1 MATCGKRIP
10 GRSASVRSPTEMMAS
25 LAPVPLRQRG
35 VILIVALIFMTVL
48 GLLVLAGMR
57 TGLLQERMASNARNR
72 QVALQS
78 AEAMLRDAEVNTVK
92 ALVAPFDPFVPTMFV
107 TACTSG
113 YCARPA
119 PTATPRWQLIDW
131 ASSTVTRTFF
141 NSTSNLSSTVV
152 PSQPRFIVEMANT
165 PVISPSAGGGICP
178 TLVSRVTAKGTAFD
192 SAEVYIQSMYRTR
205 PGSCY

>member
-1 MATCGKRIP
+1 MNAVLTLP
-10 GRSASVRSPTEMMAS
+10 P
-25 LAPVPLRQRG
+25 PRQRG

-48 GLLVLAGMR
+48 GLLVLGGMR

-78 AEAMLRDAEVNTVK
+78 AEAMLRDAEINTVK
-92 ALVAPFDPFVPTMFV
+92 LQVAPFDPFVPTMFV
-107 TACTSG
+107 AACTNG

-131 ASSTVTRTFF
+131 ASTTLTRTFAS
-141 NSTSNLSSTVV
+141 STSNLTSTVV
-152 PSQPRFIVEMANT
+152 PAQPRFIVEMANT

-178 TLVSRVTAKGTAFD
+178 TLVSRVTAKGTGFD
-192 SAEVYIQSMYRTR
+192 AAEVYVQSMYRTR
-205 PGSCY
+205 PGNCF

>member
-1 MATCGKRIP
+1 MSNSFAH
-10 GRSASVRSPTEMMAS
+10 
-25 LAPVPLRQRG
+25 VPFGQRG

-92 ALVAPFDPFVPTMFV
+92 SLEAPFDPFVPTMFV
-107 TACTSG
+107 AACTSG

-119 PTATPRWQLIDW
+119 PRATPRWQLVEW
-131 ASSTVTRTFF
+131 SSTTITRTFA

-152 PSQPRFIVEMANT
+152 PAQPRFIVEMANT

-192 SAEVYIQSMYRTR
+192 AAEVYIQSMYRTR
-205 PGSCY
+205 PGHCY

>member
-1 MATCGKRIP
+1 MSGAFI
-10 GRSASVRSPTEMMAS
+10 SAPC
-25 LAPVPLRQRG
+25 RQRG

-92 ALVAPFDPFVPTMFV
+92 SLAAPFDPFEPTTFV
-107 TACTSG
+107 AACTNG

-119 PTATPRWQLIDW
+119 PTATPRWQLVDW
-131 ASSTVTRTFF
+131 SSTTLTRTFF

-152 PSQPRFIVEMANT
+152 PSQPRFIVEMVNT

-178 TLVSRVTAKGTAFD
+178 TLVSRVTAKGSAFD